1 MVNRVTTLVKR
12 RVAVL
17 LFSHRLNLRTARQEA
32 VINYKNLRLKS
43 APPVATLTL
52 SDPGNDN
59 LINSVMANE
68 IRQACM
74 EIGED
79 EAITVVL
86 LTAAGARFSV
96 GRDRPSGHASNGGDV
111 PLDLAWI
118 KNQQV
123 ATTLA
128 SLPIPVIVAINGDA
142 FDHGL
147 ELALAGDIRVASQDA
162 KFAFTTVA
170 QGALPWDG
178 GTQRLPRL
186 VGPAWGRDMF
196 LTGRVLDSDEALA
209 IGLVNRVVPQGKVM
223 DEALQLAETI
233 SAGGPVAAR
242 YAKEA
247 VLKGLDLS
255 LNQGLGL
262 EADLN
267 VILHSTKD
275 RNEGI
280 RSFLD
285 RRPPRFI
292 GS

>member
-1 MVNRVTTLVKR
+1 
-12 RVAVL
+12 
-17 LFSHRLNLRTARQEA
+17 
-32 VINYKNLRLKS
+32 
-43 APPVATLTL
+43 
-52 SDPGNDN
+52 
-59 LINSVMANE
+59 MADE

-96 GRDRPSGHASNGGDV
+96 GRDPAGRHDANGGDV
-111 PLDLAWI
+111 SLDLAWI
-118 KNQQV
+118 KDQQV
-123 ATTLA
+123 ATSIANLQ
-128 SLPIPVIVAINGDA
+128 IPVIVAINGDA

-162 KFAFTTVA
+162 KFAFTPVVH
-170 QGALPWDG
+170 GALTWDG
-178 GTQRLPRL
+178 GTQRLSRL
-186 VGPAWGRDMF
+186 VGPAWGSDMF
-196 LTGRVLDSDEALA
+196 LTGRELDSNEALA
-209 IGLVNRVVPQGKVM
+209 IGLVNRVAPQGKVM
-223 DEALQLAETI
+223 GEAMQLAETI
-233 SAGGPVAAR
+233 SASGPVAAR

-247 VLKGLDLS
+247 VMKGMDLS

-267 VILHSTKD
+267 IILHSTKD
-275 RNEGI
+275 RAEGI

>member
-12 RVAVL
+12 QAAVL
-17 LFSHRLNLRTARQEA
+17 LFSHGLNLRSSPQEA
-32 VINYKNLRLKS
+32 IINYNNLQLKS

-52 SDPGNDN
+52 SDPENDN
-59 LINSVMANE
+59 LITSAMADE
-68 IRQACM
+68 IRRACTD
-74 EIGED
+74 IGED
-79 EAITVVL
+79 AAITVVI

-96 GRDRPSGHASNGGDV
+96 GRDQAAGHDANGGDV
-111 PLDLAWI
+111 SLDLAWI
-118 KNQQV
+118 KDQQV
-123 ATTLA
+123 ATTIA
-128 SLPIPVIVAINGDA
+128 SLQMPVIVAINGDA
-142 FDHGL
+142 FNHGL

-162 KFAFTTVA
+162 KFAFTTVV

-209 IGLVNRVVPQGKVM
+209 IGLVNRVVPQTEVM
-223 DEALQLAETI
+223 AEALRLAKTI
-233 SAGGPVAAR
+233 SASGPVAAR

-247 VLKGLDLS
+247 VLNGMDLS
-255 LNQGLGL
+255 LNQGLSL

-275 RNEGI
+275 RAEGI